1 MVQCRVSGGG
11 APSNLRIVSGGIR
24 SLRAISSAVGS
35 RPITCRKF
43 RQVRKILLK
52 AAMVATDKWG
62 SIILPRFLPQKRL
75 PSLKCATIDPG
86 LRGILRL
93 SPLRGKLH

>member
-1 MVQCRVSGGG
+1 VVQCRVSGGG

-62 SIILPRFLPQKRL
+62 SIILPRFLPPR
-75 PSLKCATIDPG
+75 